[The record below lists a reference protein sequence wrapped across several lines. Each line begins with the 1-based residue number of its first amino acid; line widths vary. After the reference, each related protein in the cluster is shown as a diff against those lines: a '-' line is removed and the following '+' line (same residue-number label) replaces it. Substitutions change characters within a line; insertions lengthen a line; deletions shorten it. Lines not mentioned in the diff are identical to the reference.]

1 MQMPAVP
8 LNEKERLAAL
18 REYQILDTE
27 AEPEFDEIT
36 GLASEICQ
44 APISMITL
52 IDEERQWVKSI
63 RKPSCSGNATQN
75 GFLCTCHPVSK

>member
-1 MQMPAVP
+1 MPSVP
-8 LNEKERLAAL
+8 LNERERLAAL

-27 AEPEFDEIT
+27 SEPEFDEIT

-52 IDEERQWVKSI
+52 IDEERQWIKSSTDI
-63 RKPSCSGNATQN
+63 LVRK
-75 GFLCTCHPVSK
+75 CHARTAFCAHAILPK